1 MKVAA
6 LTAMIYG
13 ILVLAGGIMGYVQA
27 QSLISLIA
35 GLVFG
40 VIVVISGWLAWQG
53 MAAGVFMAAGS
64 AMLLGLFFGYRLSQ
78 TGSFMPAG
86 MMLTLS
92 FVALVI
98 IVLAFFI
105 SLEKA

>member
-1 MKVAA
+1 MRFAA

-13 ILVLAGGIMGYVQA
+13 ILVLVGGIIGYAQA
-27 QSLISLIA
+27 QSMISLIA

-53 MAAGVFMAAGS
+53 MAAGVYVAAGS
-64 AMLLGLFFGYRLSQ
+64 AMLLGLFFGYRLSV
-78 TGSFMPAG
+78 TGNFMPAG